1 MVDSWAD
8 LEEVD
13 FEESDDNEALD
24 EMARKKEEIDKIFL
38 DAWNTKEGR
47 RMIEYLKERYVD
59 VPTARLGDTVQE
71 TFYRQGKADLI
82 RDILSVISQN

>member
-1 MVDSWAD
+1 MAVVWGD
-8 LEEVD
+8 LDEEKD
-13 FEESDDNEALD
+13 ALE

-38 DAWNTKEGR
+38 DVWNTKEGR

-59 VPTARLGDTVQE
+59 VSIARLGDTEQE
-71 TFYRQGKADLI
+71 VYYRQGKADLI